1 MHFQASLKST
11 IRHLRMTVEQ
21 NIQLMWQQTESD
33 LTLGQRLAS
42 DENSAC
48 QILSDMIHCTMV
60 MSKSVIQQCLSGSES
75 LATNYAVVAFSFAR
89 KDFGRVYDNSFPA
102 SVCFCFY
109 QVEISS
115 CTLIPLFRQDQ
126 STVAQ

>member
-1 MHFQASLKST
+1 
-11 IRHLRMTVEQ
+11 MTVEQ

-60 MSKSVIQQCLSGSES
+60 MSKSDTDLIHCTMEMSKSVIQQCLSGSES
-75 LATNYAVVAFSFAR
+75 LATNYAVVAFSFAC

-102 SVCFCFY
+102 SICFCFY